1 MVNISGNIP
10 NIKNSNSIDQ
20 SEIQNAKQNMN
31 SAGSKTKIL
40 GAELTSNISESASL
54 GMTNSV
60 LSLNSSTSVG
70 INELQSAKNAVHK
83 SGKQGLL

>member
-1 MVNISGNIP
+1 MVYISGNIP

-60 LSLNSSTSVG
+60 LSLNSSTSVES
-70 INELQSAKNAVHK
+70 ELQNVKNTVHK

>member
-1 MVNISGNIP
+1 MVYISGNIP

-60 LSLNSSTSVG
+60 LSLNSSTSVES
-70 INELQSAKNAVHK
+70 ELQDVKNTVHK